1 MHKQRVLII
10 DDETGSRRGLT
21 ELVANWGYETAAA
34 ADGAEGLE
42 KVASFRPHV
51 VLADLVMPRMDGMEL
66 LRALSGSLGH
76 MTFVML
82 TAKGSIASAVEAMKQ
97 GAFDYLAKPVDTRQL
112 QALLEKATSRSSLW
126 EELERYESVLEN
138 TGRFGR
144 LVGKSAPMRRLYQMI
159 KQAGLS
165 SASVLIV
172 GESGTGKELVA
183 RMLHEV
189 SPRAEGPF
197 SAINCAAIPETLLES
212 EIFGHEK
219 GSYTGAE
226 GRRRG
231 CFELA
236 DRGTLF
242 LDEVAEMAV
251 STQVKLLRVLEE
263 RSFRRLGGHD
273 EIQVDVRVLAATN
286 RDPETSLKEGKLRQD
301 LYYRLNVF
309 TLELPPLRE
318 RVDDIPLLVDHFV
331 GEFAQANGK
340 SVSSASKD
348 ALDALIGFHWPGNV
362 RELRNVIERAVILC
376 PRPVIDVAELPSS
389 VMNPSQP
396 VAGRR
401 AGMGEVSIPV
411 GTTVEQAERD
421 LIMKTLESTAQNKT
435 KAADILGISLKTLH
449 NKLKKYREQ
458 S

>member
-1 MHKQRVLII
+1 
-10 DDETGSRRGLT
+10 
-21 ELVANWGYETAAA
+21 
-34 ADGAEGLE
+34 
-42 KVASFRPHV
+42 
-51 VLADLVMPRMDGMEL
+51 
-66 LRALSGSLGH
+66 
-76 MTFVML
+76 
-82 TAKGSIASAVEAMKQ
+82 
-97 GAFDYLAKPVDTRQL
+97 
-112 QALLEKATSRSSLW
+112 
-126 EELERYESVLEN
+126 
-138 TGRFGR
+138 
-144 LVGKSAPMRRLYQMI
+144 
-159 KQAGLS
+159 
-165 SASVLIV
+165 
-172 GESGTGKELVA
+172 
-183 RMLHEV
+183 MLHEV

-197 SAINCAAIPETLLES
+197 SAINCAAIPESLLES

-219 GSYTGAE
+219 GAYTGAE

-286 RDPETSLKEGKLRQD
+286 RDPEASLKEGKLRQD

-331 GEFAQANGK
+331 GEFAKANDK
-340 SVSSASKD
+340 SVSGASKD
-348 ALDALIGFHWPGNV
+348 ALDALSAFHWPGNV
-362 RELRNVIERAVILC
+362 RELRNVIERAVIIC
-376 PRPVIDVAELPSS
+376 PRPVIGVEELPTS
-389 VMNPSQP
+389 VMHPTQP
-396 VAGRR
+396 ATGRR

-421 LIMKTLESTAQNKT
+421 LIVKTLEATTQNKT